1 MYTYKDAD
9 INYNEYMMNYL
20 STTNYYQPKFFTC
33 RNPNHVD
40 NTPSMK
46 FNPKNN
52 KVHCFSCG
60 VTYGLVD
67 LVMID
72 NKLSYPEALNYIRVN
87 LLHEKPI
94 TFNITRQTCDY
105 TRFYESLELDYTYT
119 RKRGI
124 SDYITFRFGVR
135 YNKVNNSIIIVNG
148 KDCYTERF
156 IGGDIRYKH
165 YGKLELFNK
174 TQPVNTDKP
183 TIVVEGEID
192 CLSVYEAI
200 GFKEG
205 IKIKNLPCNCLAL
218 GSANNWHKLVAS
230 GIDNLIIALDN
241 DDAGKAATEQL
252 TDALNKKGIKY
263 IVANLYDEYKD
274 ANDIL
279 TKDFK
284 KFKIN
289 IESILNFF

>member
-1 MYTYKDAD
+1 MYSYKDAEN
-9 INYNEYMMNYL
+9 NYNEFMMNYL
-20 STTNYYQPKFFTC
+20 STTNYYHPKFFKC
-33 RNPNHVD
+33 RNPNHAD
-40 NTPSMK
+40 NKPSMK

-72 NKLSYPEALNYIRVN
+72 NKLTYPEALNYVRVN

-94 TFNITRQTCDY
+94 ASKITTQICDY
-105 TRFYESLELDYTYT
+105 THFYETLELDYTYT
-119 RKRGI
+119 QKRNI
-124 SDYITFRFGVR
+124 NDYIARRFGVR
-135 YNKVNNSIIIVNG
+135 YNKANNSIIIANG
-148 KDCYTERF
+148 ANSYTERF
-156 IGGDIRYKH
+156 IDGDVRYKH

-174 TQPVNTDKP
+174 TQPVNADKP

-205 IKIKNLPCNCLAL
+205 VKIKDLPCNCLAL

-241 DDAGKAATEQL
+241 DDAGITATEQL
-252 TDALNKKGIKY
+252 TDALIKKGIKFK
-263 IVANLYDEYKD
+263 VVNLYDTYKD
-274 ANDIL
+274 ANEIL
-279 TKDFK
+279 VKDLKLFK
-284 KFKIN
+284 EN
-289 IESILNFF
+289 IKNVL

>member
-1 MYTYKDAD
+1 MYSYKDAEN
-9 INYNEYMMNYL
+9 NYNEFMMNYL
-20 STTNYYQPKFFTC
+20 STTNYYHPKFFKC
-33 RNPNHVD
+33 RNPNHTD
-40 NTPSMK
+40 NKPSMK

-72 NKLSYPEALNYIRVN
+72 NKLTYPESLNYIRVN

-94 TFNITRQTCDY
+94 ASKITTQICDY
-105 TRFYESLELDYTYT
+105 THFYETLDINYTYT
-119 RKRGI
+119 QKRNI
-124 SDYITFRFGVR
+124 NDYIALRFGVR
-135 YNKVNNSIIIVNG
+135 YNKANNSIIIANGVNS
-148 KDCYTERF
+148 YTERF
-156 IGGDIRYKH
+156 IDGDVRYKH

-174 TQPVNTDKP
+174 TQPTNPDKP

-205 IKIKNLPCNCLAL
+205 VKIKDLPCNCLAL

-241 DDAGKAATEQL
+241 DDAGRNATEQL
-252 TDALNKKGIKY
+252 TDALSSKGIKFK
-263 IVANLYDEYKD
+263 VANLYGIYKD

-279 TKDFK
+279 VNDLKLFK
-284 KFKIN
+284 EN
-289 IESILNFF
+289 IKNVL